1 MNPTVDQP
9 TNTIHLTH
17 PRICAFYE
25 KNAHISPE
33 TINLFMIDLLEST
46 VSNTETIS
54 TEITTIPPHQYQIN
68 ELNQTLDQIK
78 HAITHQTTSLTTM
91 FSQAKTKYVNEFC
104 SIWAQ
109 SDCVSKREYLLQNNS
124 TIIHT
129 LEQMTLEIRNIKG
142 VHHTIGE
149 KITAIIKQFHK
160 IINTNIESILSKT
173 TDMSTLSKEFIQNFE
188 MNSAHMI
195 QTVQQILCDF
205 VSTKD
210 TQTKTALDT
219 FNANRDGAN
228 ALYSKLLYEFN
239 DFLYHIRVQPA
250 VNTPNQLET
259 ILSRLYN
266 TASIES
272 EIVDAT
278 TSNIFLSRGVGKP
291 ELFIQQRTI
300 HDRNV
305 NVDEIKSFIQT
316 AHEQSQH
323 GILISQ
329 HTGITTKPNL
339 SIEILQNRVFLYVHT
354 LEYSPEK
361 MQTAIEIVDTISAK
375 LAEFNV
381 SSEEKYAIPK
391 EILDE
396 VNREYQTFIGQK
408 ETIMNTLKEMYKKV
422 LAQVED
428 IRFVSLDKY
437 LSTRYSSCK
446 KQGYVCSLC
455 NSFTVST
462 LKGLAAHKR
471 GCNRKLRSISE
482 TKSKEYEETPENAV
496 RRSLSG
502 VVQKSTEP
510 VVVKYGEANTL
521 QLCSVVSSSK

>member
-1 MNPTVDQP
+1 MNPSVDQP
-9 TNTIHLTH
+9 TNAVQLSH

-33 TINLFMIDLLEST
+33 TINLFIIDLLEST
-46 VSNTETIS
+46 ISNTDVIQAEIS
-54 TEITTIPPHQYQIN
+54 AISPHQYQIN
-68 ELNQTLDQIK
+68 ELNQTLEQIK
-78 HAITHQTTSLTTM
+78 QAITHKTTSLSSM

-124 TIIHT
+124 TIIQT
-129 LEQMTLEIRNIKG
+129 LEQITLEIRNIKG

-149 KITAIIKQFHK
+149 KINAIIKQFHK

-195 QTVQQILCDF
+195 QTVQQILCGF

-219 FNANRDGAN
+219 FNSNREGAN
-228 ALYSKLLYEFN
+228 TLYSKLLYEFN
-239 DFLYHIRVQPA
+239 DFLYHIRVQPTT
-250 VNTPNQLET
+250 NTPNQLET
-259 ILSRLYN
+259 IMSRLYN

-316 AHEQSQH
+316 AHSQSQN

-339 SIEILQNRVFLYVHT
+339 YIEILQNRVFLYVHT

-375 LAEFNV
+375 LSEFNV
-381 SSEEKYAIPK
+381 SSEEKYGIPK

-396 VNREYQTFIGQK
+396 INREYQTFIGQK
-408 ETIMNTLKEMYKKV
+408 ETIMNTLKETYKKI

-471 GCNRKLRSISE
+471 GCNRKL
-482 TKSKEYEETPENAV
+482 
-496 RRSLSG
+496 SG
-502 VVQKSTEP
+502 VGQKAPET
-510 VVVKYGEANTL
+510 VVAKYSEENTL
-521 QLCSVVSSSK
+521 QLCSVVQSSRK

>member
-1 MNPTVDQP
+1 
-9 TNTIHLTH
+9 
-17 PRICAFYE
+17 
-25 KNAHISPE
+25 
-33 TINLFMIDLLEST
+33 
-46 VSNTETIS
+46 
-54 TEITTIPPHQYQIN
+54 
-68 ELNQTLDQIK
+68 
-78 HAITHQTTSLTTM
+78 
-91 FSQAKTKYVNEFC
+91 
-104 SIWAQ
+104 
-109 SDCVSKREYLLQNNS
+109 
-124 TIIHT
+124 
-129 LEQMTLEIRNIKG
+129 
-142 VHHTIGE
+142 
-149 KITAIIKQFHK
+149 
-160 IINTNIESILSKT
+160 
-173 TDMSTLSKEFIQNFE
+173 
-188 MNSAHMI
+188 
-195 QTVQQILCDF
+195 
-205 VSTKD
+205 
-210 TQTKTALDT
+210 
-219 FNANRDGAN
+219 
-228 ALYSKLLYEFN
+228 
-239 DFLYHIRVQPA
+239 
-250 VNTPNQLET
+250 
-259 ILSRLYN
+259 
-266 TASIES
+266 
-272 EIVDAT
+272 
-278 TSNIFLSRGVGKP
+278 
-291 ELFIQQRTI
+291 
-300 HDRNV
+300 
-305 NVDEIKSFIQT
+305 
-316 AHEQSQH
+316 
-323 GILISQ
+323 
-329 HTGITTKPNL
+329 
-339 SIEILQNRVFLYVHT
+339 
-354 LEYSPEK
+354 

-521 QLCSVVSSSK
+521 QLCSVIQSSSK